1 MTSDPLVSSLSVVAI
16 NNALVSA
23 QWPPSRNLIAI
34 DRDSIAN
41 SAGVS
46 VVVTQEPAQP
56 LATLYSFVTT
66 SFRDLRKQQDVGL
79 PLMISIGVTM
89 RNVFLHRSS
98 QGTFAKENE
107 L

>member
-1 MTSDPLVSSLSVVAI
+1 MLLYWKSADVQSTIYSNRLVSSLSVVAI

-34 DRDSIAN
+34 GRDSVAN
-41 SAGVS
+41 SRGVS

-66 SFRDLRKQQDVGL
+66 SFRDLRKQQTLDF
-79 PLMISIGVTM
+79 P
-89 RNVFLHRSS
+89 
-98 QGTFAKENE
+98 
-107 L
+107 

>member
-1 MTSDPLVSSLSVVAI
+1 LLLVVAI
-16 NNALVSA
+16 NNALVWA

-34 DRDSIAN
+34 GRDLVAN
-41 SAGVS
+41 SRGVS
-46 VVVTQEPAQP
+46 VVVTHESAQP

-79 PLMISIGVTM
+79 PLMISFGVIM
-89 RNVFLHRSS
+89 RNVFPHRSS